1 MAVVVGWL
9 GLSPGSPQAPTG
21 SVQPERGPTTQV
33 SGTDCV
39 QFQSP
44 TRLAAGTPFRA
55 ALLRGLEFRLSDNWD
70 ISVGPVGNT
79 GLDYLW
85 VVSPPLRTA
94 PHRMIGA
101 GYGLSAR
108 DSARIERPLRF
119 VLTRAD
125 YDAAR
130 AAIDDTRSPEQTL
143 RTLDRLGRGTL
154 SFVITDYRI
163 LDDVRLSDGSTT
175 DAFEWIAFKGAGLRD
190 KAPPTDYRT
199 LAYLRQVPGA

>member
-1 MAVVVGWL
+1 
-9 GLSPGSPQAPTG
+9 
-21 SVQPERGPTTQV
+21 
-33 SGTDCV
+33 
-39 QFQSP
+39 
-44 TRLAAGTPFRA
+44 A
-55 ALLRGLEFRLSDNWD
+55 ALLRGLEFRLSEAWD
-70 ISVGPVGNT
+70 ISVGPVGDT
-79 GLDYLW
+79 ALDYLW

-130 AAIDDTRSPEQTL
+130 AAIDDTRSAEQTL
-143 RTLDRLGRGTL
+143 RELDRLGRGTL

-163 LDDVRLSDGSTT
+163 RDDVPLSDGRTT
-175 DAFEWIAFKGAGLRD
+175 DAFEWIAFKGQACVTKL
-190 KAPPTDYRT
+190 
-199 LAYLRQVPGA
+199 PGA

>member
-9 GLSPGSPQAPTG
+9 SLSPGSPQAPPGT
-21 SVQPERGPTTQV
+21 VQPERGPTTQV
-33 SGTDCV
+33 PGTDCV

-44 TRLAAGTPFRA
+44 ARLAAGTPFRA
-55 ALLRGLEFRLSDNWD
+55 ALLRGLEFRLSDAWD
-70 ISVGPVGNT
+70 ISVGPVGDT
-79 GLDYLW
+79 ALDYLW

-130 AAIDDTRSPEQTL
+130 AAIDDTRSAEQTL

-163 LDDVRLSDGSTT
+163 RDDVPLSDGRTT
-175 DAFEWIAFKGAGLRD
+175 DAFEWIAFKGQACVTKL
-190 KAPPTDYRT
+190 
-199 LAYLRQVPGA
+199 PGA

>member
-1 MAVVVGWL
+1 VSVVATAVAVAWL
-9 GLSPGSPQAPTG
+9 GLGPPALQAQGGGAPAD
-21 SVQPERGPTTQV
+21 RATTTLV
-33 SGTDCV
+33 PDADCV

-55 ALLRGLEFRLSDNWD
+55 ALLRGLELRLSEGWD
-70 ISVGPVGNT
+70 ISVGPVGDVAA
-79 GLDYLW
+79 DYLW

-108 DSARIERPLRF
+108 ESAQLERPLRF

-130 AAIDDTRSPEQTL
+130 AAIDDARAAEQTL
-143 RTLDRLGRGTL
+143 RELDRLGRGTL

-163 LDDVRLSDGSTT
+163 RDNVQLADGRTT
-175 DAFEWIAFKGAGLRD
+175 DAFEWIMFKGQAC
-190 KAPPTDYRT
+190 
-199 LAYLRQVPGA
+199 VPKLDQ